1 MHRQFQHQRHHH
13 YNHWPWPEMEWK
25 YFFFRLVLDWSWI
38 VPPVDK
44 TLFHPSLHFRRKKT
58 FWHLKVWFDVGH
70 SRSRCNSKEKTE
82 SVLEQSF
89 KKSYSYHSCS
99 LPDTEGHKIDH
110 CFFRGKHDGNT
121 ERDWC
126 QIAWFETLITGI
138 FYIFL
143 VPEFVLSQNSL
154 FSLWVFKSFVK
165 VENVLS
171 SLFPVNVALP
181 VFKHNLRFFLLQ
193 KRV

>member
-1 MHRQFQHQRHHH
+1 MKISFLLIGRGLFLRLIKHCSIHRCTLGGKRRFGI
-13 YNHWPWPEMEWK
+13 WKFDLMSATPEVGAIPKRRRNLFLNNLLRNPFLTILALCQTLWRAQNLSL
-25 YFFFRLVLDWSWI
+25 FFWR
-38 VPPVDK
+38 K
-44 TLFHPSLHFRRKKT
+44 TWWEHR
-58 FWHLKVWFDVGH
+58 
-70 SRSRCNSKEKTE
+70 
-82 SVLEQSF
+82 
-89 KKSYSYHSCS
+89 
-99 LPDTEGHKIDH
+99 
-110 CFFRGKHDGNT
+110 